1 MLKNFYSGIDVGS
14 SVCEM
19 SVVNEVGMEV
29 FHRKFATSERNVIS
43 AITEARKQCRGKFH
57 LTIEEGD
64 MAQWLAGI
72 IRPLVDRFVV
82 CDPKRNSWIARDPSK
97 DDCVDSQKLANLM
110 RGGFLKEVYHSRD
123 EDRVE
128 FKRVV
133 QHYHDVTRTQ
143 ASLKCQIK
151 ARFRANG
158 VIVKGKRLFEAGTTE
173 AVIAQLPTTSSRQVV
188 RQLYEMLD
196 AAVDAQGRA
205 RKLMVEVGRKYPEVA
220 LLKEMY
226 GLGPVWAST
235 FVGYVQT
242 PFRFRNKRKLWKF
255 SGLGVTERS
264 SNGEP
269 LGYKRLD
276 RDGVRMLKHLSYRVF
291 LTSMTGDTDMRRFY
305 RASLERTKDKTHARL
320 NTQRKIL
327 AVLLAM
333 WKTGESYRS
342 EGGIKKGKR
351 PVSRT

>member
-1 MLKNFYSGIDVGS
+1 MTKS
-14 SVCEM
+14 
-19 SVVNEVGMEV
+19 
-29 FHRKFATSERNVIS
+29 RKGR
-43 AITEARKQCRGKFH
+43 
-57 LTIEEGD
+57 
-64 MAQWLAGI
+64 
-72 IRPLVDRFVV
+72 
-82 CDPKRNSWIARDPSK
+82 
-97 DDCVDSQKLANLM
+97 KLATLL
-110 RGGFLKEVYHSRD
+110 RGNFLKEIYHSQD

-158 VIVKGKRLFEAGTTE
+158 MIVRGTRLFEAGTSE
-173 AVIAQLPTTSSRQVV
+173 AVIAQLPTSCSRQLV

-196 AAVDAQGRA
+196 AGIETQGRA
-205 RKLMVEVGRKYPEVA
+205 KKLMMEVGRKYPEVA
-220 LLKEMY
+220 LLEEMY
-226 GLGPVWAST
+226 GLGPVWACT

-242 PFRFRNKRKLWKF
+242 PYRFRNKRKLWKF
-255 SGLGVTERS
+255 CGLAVTERS

-276 RDGVRMLKHLSYRVF
+276 RDGVRMLKTLSFRVF
-291 LTSMTGDTDMRRFY
+291 TTCMTGDTDMRRFY

-327 AVLLAM
+327 AVLLAI

-342 EGGIKKGKR
+342 QGGVQKSKR